1 MTPKDLDD
9 AIDRAVRDIMSAEP
23 RPGLR
28 GRVLGRLE
36 RRAAGAWR
44 FAFPTVASALALAL
58 VAFAVI
64 QRRPATPTQP
74 SPSTTVA
81 TRPAPSVAAPTA
93 PLSEPPSTSPAVTPR
108 VSAPTVHRVAPG
120 LVQAASVDDES
131 VVPVVDDAQLPPLN
145 EVVPLSVG
153 LLPDTRLQTRDIS
166 IGELSLPPI
175 AVEPLP
181 LPGGG
186 SVYPREDR

>member
-23 RPGLR
+23 RPGFR

-36 RRAAGAWR
+36 RRDAGAWR
-44 FAFPTVASALALAL
+44 FAVPAFAAALALAL
-58 VAFAVI
+58 VVLAVI
-64 QRRPATPTQP
+64 QEQRPAAPTQP

-81 TRPAPSVAAPTA
+81 TRPAPAVAAPTS
-93 PLSEPPSTSPAVTPR
+93 PLSEPASTSPAVTPR
-108 VSAPTVHRVAPG
+108 VSAPTVRRVAPG
-120 LVQAASVDDES
+120 LVQAASVDDA
-131 VVPVVDDAQLPPLN
+131 PVVDDAQLTPLN
-145 EVVPLSVG
+145 EIVPLSVG
-153 LLPDTRLQTRDIS
+153 SLPDTRLQTRDIS